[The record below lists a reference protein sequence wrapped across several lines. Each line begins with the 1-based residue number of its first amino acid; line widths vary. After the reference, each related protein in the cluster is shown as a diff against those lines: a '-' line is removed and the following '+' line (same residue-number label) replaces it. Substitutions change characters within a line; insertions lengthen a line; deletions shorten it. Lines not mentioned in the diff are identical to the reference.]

1 MNFSLFEL
9 LYNIPELQDL
19 SYQIYRQMPERISR
33 EAHLA
38 EVWQACRQ
46 LPDPDAQALFDRLEN
61 AENFVGALQERA
73 AFFAGIYLG
82 WGLSRTM
89 GA

>member
-33 EAHLA
+33 AAQLNA
-38 EVWQACRQ
+38 VWKECMAV
-46 LPDPDAQALFDRLEN
+46 PDPEIQDLFFRLED
-61 AENFVGALQERA
+61 AIHFDGLLQDKA
-73 AFFAGIYLG
+73 AFFAGVHLARELMQALG
-82 WGLSRTM
+82 
-89 GA
+89 